1 MKFHN
6 KLACSLGVIAL
17 GVLGSTA
24 ARADSVY
31 AGTLTDPATVVQENF
46 SLSSPGDVSIFTT
59 SYGGGTNLDGTTATP
74 GGFQPNITL
83 YNSDGTF
90 VSGPNAN
97 DPMAKTDATTGLALD
112 SLLTE
117 SNLAAG
123 NYIVTLTNFWTQ
135 QSATA
140 TNLSDGF
147 TNIGGSTFL
156 DSQFN
161 TRTGAYALNVAV
173 PGGPVSAT
181 PEPASFWLV
190 LPIVAA
196 ATLFARKRTASSLS

>member
-1 MKFHN
+1 MKFH
-6 KLACSLGVIAL
+6 KKFTCGLGVIAL
-17 GVLGSTA
+17 GALASTA
-24 ARADSVY
+24 LNADTVY
-31 AGTLTDPATVVQENF
+31 TGTLTDPATVVQANF
-46 SLSSPGDVSIFTT
+46 SLTSPGNVSIFTS
-59 SYGGGTNLDGTTATP
+59 SYGGGTNLDGTTAAA

-97 DPMAKTDATTGLALD
+97 DPMAKTDPATGLALD
-112 SLLTE
+112 NLLTE

-161 TRTGAYALNVAV
+161 TRTGAYALNLSV
-173 PGGPVSAT
+173 PGPVSAT

-190 LPIVAA
+190 LPALVCAA
-196 ATLFARKRTASSLS
+196 FIARKRTASSLS

>member
-1 MKFHN
+1 MKFHK
-6 KLACSLGVIAL
+6 KLACGLGVIAL
-17 GVLGSTA
+17 GALGSTA
-24 ARADSVY
+24 LNADTVY
-31 AGTLTDPATVVQENF
+31 TGTLTNPATVVRENF
-46 SLSSPGDVSIFTT
+46 SLSAPGNVSIFTT
-59 SYGGGTNLDGTTATP
+59 SYGGGTNLDGTSAAA
-74 GGFQPNITL
+74 GGFQPNTTL

-97 DPMAKTDATTGLALD
+97 DPMAKTDPATGLALD
-112 SLLTE
+112 NLLTE

-161 TRTGAYALNVAV
+161 TRTGAYALNIAV

-190 LPIVAA
+190 LPALVGAA
-196 ATLFARKRTASSLS
+196 FIARKRAASSLS